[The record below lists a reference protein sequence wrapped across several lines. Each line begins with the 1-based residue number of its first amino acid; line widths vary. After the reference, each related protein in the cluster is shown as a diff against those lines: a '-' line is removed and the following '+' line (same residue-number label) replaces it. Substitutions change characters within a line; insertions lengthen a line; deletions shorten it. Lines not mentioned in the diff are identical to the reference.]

1 MRNPITKE
9 QILYEILPQ
18 AKLIYS
24 AKKQISGC
32 LEPRG
37 EMRIDCTRTPVI
49 FLGNNIVCCGLP
61 PKGPTSI
68 YQKIGKQA
76 STYALWE
83 DTNIQTKTLLNKQSQ
98 NLVPQN
104 ILEINK

>member
-1 MRNPITKE
+1 MRKPITKE

-61 PKGPTSI
+61 TSQRPNLQI
-68 YQKIGKQA
+68 QED
-76 STYALWE
+76 WE
-83 DTNIQTKTLLNKQSQ
+83 TGFNICTLGGHKHPAQ
-98 NLVPQN
+98 NTT
-104 ILEINK
+104 